1 MFALVAFST
10 LLLVGLLVEPLAKRI
25 YLPFSVL
32 LVIVGFIGSEII
44 VQLGY
49 DTGLRWHHFT
59 ELILHVLLPVLIFE
73 SAFNL
78 DASALR
84 KDIAIV
90 LLLAVPLVVVATL
103 ITGYLIYIGIGHGTG
118 FPLIMALLTGAILSS
133 TDPVAVIALFKKLGA
148 PKRLLIILEGESLF
162 NDVVSIV
169 LFTILVMLAQ
179 ASQVTFE
186 LSVAMVEFLRV
197 YFGGL
202 LAGTLVG
209 ACGYFILQ
217 ILKTPITWAVVT
229 VIAVI
234 FCLYISEH
242 LWETSGVMAVLISGL
257 ILGIARRKSTVV
269 EFSQTFW
276 EFIAY
281 VANVILF
288 LLLGITI
295 TLTMFEEQW
304 LAMLIGIGA
313 VLVTRVTL
321 IFGALPLT
329 YWLPGIEPI
338 SHRYQTVMV
347 WGALRGAVTVAL
359 ALSLPLELDG
369 WFTIQSIAYGV
380 VLFTLIVQAP
390 TLSILLRRIKLV

>member
-10 LLLVGLLVEPLAKRI
+10 LLLVGLFIEPLAKRI

-32 LVIVGFIGSEII
+32 LVIVGFIGSEVI

-78 DASALR
+78 DARALR

-90 LLLAVPLVVVATL
+90 LLLAVPLVMVATL
-103 ITGYLIYIGIGHGTG
+103 ITGSLIYIGIGHGSG
-118 FPLIMALLTGAILSS
+118 FPLIVALLTGAILSS
-133 TDPVAVIALFKKLGA
+133 TDPVAVIALFKKLDA
-148 PKRLLIILEGESLF
+148 PKRLLVILEGESLF
-162 NDVVSIV
+162 NDVASIV
-169 LFTILVMLAQ
+169 LFTILAVLAQ
-179 ASQVTFE
+179 ASKATLEFSAVII
-186 LSVAMVEFLRV
+186 EFLRV
-197 YFGGL
+197 FFGGFF
-202 LAGTLVG
+202 AGALVG
-209 ACGYFILQ
+209 ACGYLILR
-217 ILKTPITWAVVT
+217 ILKTPITWAIVT
-229 VIAVI
+229 VITVI
-234 FCLYISEH
+234 FCLYIAEH

-257 ILGIARRKSTVV
+257 ILGHARQKSTLV

-281 VANVILF
+281 DANVILF

-295 TLTMFEEQW
+295 TLTMFKEQW

-313 VLVTRVTL
+313 VLVTRVAL

-329 YWLPGIEPI
+329 YWVPGIEPI
-338 SHRYQTVMV
+338 SHQYQTVMV

-390 TLSILLRRIKLV
+390 TLGILLRRIKLA